1 MSRDAKEWVFR
12 PTLSCRKIDLRRDR
26 VEIFGLQAESRIAS
40 QQGGAK
46 SRIEKA
52 WRLECRCH
60 RVRVIRALLFD
71 AAGTLIEPAEPV
83 AEVYARHFAAAGWC
97 IGAPSIRAA
106 FGTVFSE
113 AAPPDYRSA
122 DDGDLAEKAWWR
134 EVVFGTLESC
144 GVEVCS
150 YRERA
155 LACFDGLFR
164 HYAAPGAWRVFPEVP
179 AVLEEARRAGLA
191 TGVVSNFDRRLH
203 GILDGLGLSFGFV
216 LTSADA
222 CVRKPDPSIFL
233 QALARLGMSPSE
245 VLHVG
250 DSPAAD
256 REGARGVGI
265 RPFLVERPE
274 RDLRDF
280 VAAAL
285 AES

>member
-1 MSRDAKEWVFR
+1 M
-12 PTLSCRKIDLRRDR
+12 
-26 VEIFGLQAESRIAS
+26 QAESRIGWRRC
-40 QQGGAK
+40 GGK
-46 SRIEKA
+46 GCGEKA
-52 WRLECRCH
+52 WRLRCGCH
-60 RVRVIRALLFD
+60 HVRVIRALLFD

-83 AEVYARHFAAAGWC
+83 AEVYARHFAAAGWR
-97 IGAPSIRAA
+97 IDASAIRAA
-106 FGTVFSE
+106 FGAVFSE

-122 DDGDLAEKAWWR
+122 EDGDLAERVWWR
-134 EVVFGTLESC
+134 EVVFRTLGGC
-144 GVEVCS
+144 GVEVAGD
-150 YRERA
+150 RERA

-164 HYAAPGAWRVFPEVP
+164 YYAAPGAWRVFPEVA

-222 CVRKPDPSIFL
+222 RARKPDPSIFR

-245 VLHVG
+245 VRHAG

-256 REGARGVGI
+256 GDGARGAGI
-265 RPFLVERPE
+265 RPFLVARPE

-280 VAAAL
+280 VVDAL
-285 AES
+285 AESRK